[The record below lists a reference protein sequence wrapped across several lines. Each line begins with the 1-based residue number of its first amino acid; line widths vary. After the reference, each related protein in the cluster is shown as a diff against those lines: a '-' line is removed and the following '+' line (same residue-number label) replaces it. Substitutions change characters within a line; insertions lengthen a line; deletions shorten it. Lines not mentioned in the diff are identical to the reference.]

1 VRSIRFI
8 IILLIVSFTASFFI
22 YKSSYIISLFSN
34 DPLFLRLINK
44 SKPVKSKAISLDIVV
59 TTDKWKTYEND
70 EYHYSIKYR
79 PEFQVREFENKSW
92 VSIDNVKEDILPG
105 EKDWFAIIIK
115 IKPNDSSLS
124 PRKYLELYARTDPNC
139 RSRILDSFTE
149 YKNNKIDGIKGNVDP
164 CSNFPNMSVIF
175 TDNDQAFVIEL
186 GADAS
191 FNPPYTETK
200 IKLFDQILSTFRFTD

>member
-1 VRSIRFI
+1 MRSIKFITIFLI
-8 IILLIVSFTASFFI
+8 IISAVSIFI
-22 YKSSYIISLFSN
+22 YKSGSILSLFSN

-44 SKPVKSKAISLDIVV
+44 SKPVETKVISLETVV
-59 TTDKWKTYEND
+59 PMDKWKTYDND
-70 EYHYSIKYR
+70 IYHYSIKFR

-92 VSIDNVKEDILPG
+92 VSIDNIKDDALPR

-124 PRKYLELYARTDPNC
+124 ARKYLELYARTDPNC
-139 RSRILDSFTE
+139 RIRILDSFTE
-149 YKNNKIDGIKGNVDP
+149 YKNNEIDGIKGNVDP
-164 CSNFPNMSVIF
+164 CSNSPNISVIF
-175 TDNDQAFVIEL
+175 TEKDQAFVIEL

-200 IKLFDQILSTFRFTD
+200 LKLFDQILSTFKFTD